1 LLRKIIFFLFK
12 VLYLAQI
19 KLIMKKT
26 LNIIAIAIFMLTANA
41 VAQKKVTPNAN
52 KSFAGTKQYS
62 KFSFGINTGL
72 LAPVVLIG
80 GSNDFTNYDSNF
92 GYGLSLRNQITH
104 MFGVQGNLVF
114 GDISGNNGDAVG
126 GVANGLKSFSTKIA
140 YSADFR
146 GLLNLGSIDIL
157 KRAHTVNFIA
167 SLGYGVLAYA
177 PSYVNAS
184 SVFIDLKGTA
194 KNDHDYIR
202 EAYIP
207 VGLGAK
213 FKMSNRI
220 NFDLGYTMNFVDGD
234 NLDAN
239 KLANSA
245 KDKFSYTS
253 VGLEFV
259 LGNKSKSD
267 ITWANP
273 AAVKYDEL
281 KDPSLRED
289 LEKLKSRTGSAESN
303 LENLKKDADG
313 DGVAD
318 HLDKCPN
325 TPAGVKVTGSGCP
338 IK

>member
-1 LLRKIIFFLFK
+1 
-12 VLYLAQI
+12 
-19 KLIMKKT
+19 MKKT
-26 LNIIAIAIFMLTANA
+26 LNIIAVAVLMLSADA
-41 VAQKKVTPNAN
+41 FAQKKGIPNASQ
-52 KSFAGTKQYS
+52 SFVGAKQYS
-62 KFSFGINTGL
+62 KFSLGINTGL
-72 LAPVVLIG
+72 LAPVVLTG
-80 GSNDFTNYDSNF
+80 GSNDFTNYDTNF

-104 MFGVQGNLVF
+104 IFGIQSNLVF
-114 GDISGNNGDAVG
+114 GDISGNNADAVG
-126 GVANGLKSFSTKIA
+126 GVANGFKSFSTKIA
-140 YSADFR
+140 YGADIR
-146 GLLNLGSIDIL
+146 GLLNIGSIDLL

-184 SVFIDLKGTA
+184 SVYTNLKGTA
-194 KNDHDYIR
+194 KNGRDYIR

-234 NLDAN
+234 NLDGN
-239 KLANSA
+239 KLTNTA
-245 KDKFSYTS
+245 KDRFSYTS

-289 LEKLKSRTGSAESN
+289 LEKLKARAVSAESN
-303 LENLKKDADG
+303 LENLKKDTDG

-318 HLDKCPN
+318 HLDKCPG
-325 TPAGVKVTGSGCP
+325 TPAGAKVTGSGCP